1 MNGEL
6 AQIVY
11 LASHG
16 SSWLASEEPGAPPA
30 DLGEESW
37 AFQFVGSLD
46 FSLTT
51 GPGHVYQASTAS
63 EWLLQL
69 RERGAVRL
77 WLAIPEARAVTVGGA
92 ETGEHQ
98 LSGFANAGRWSL
110 MAAGR
115 QRPEI
120 WRPVWTVG
128 DRSAP
133 DQRIWSVRYEGA
145 RVDRIM
151 PQCPDLQ
158 AAATQLSWAVV
169 EARDFAARHEL
180 ARWADLFEQI
190 LSADGDAPDRA
201 HLLPPRY
208 SGAAHRLLAE
218 ADQAWVFGGMGSWND
233 LGFTDPAIEQEY
245 QQISRDLYVAVLTA
259 VLASTN
265 CDFLHDAYR

>member
-1 MNGEL
+1 
-6 AQIVY
+6 
-11 LASHG
+11 
-16 SSWLASEEPGAPPA
+16 
-30 DLGEESW
+30 
-37 AFQFVGSLD
+37 
-46 FSLTT
+46 
-51 GPGHVYQASTAS
+51 VYQASTAS

>member
-16 SSWLASEEPGAPPA
+16 SSWLSSDEPEAPPA
-30 DLGEESW
+30 DLGQESW
-37 AFQFVGSLD
+37 AFQFVGSLE
-46 FSLTT
+46 FSLTA
-51 GPGHVYQASTAS
+51 GPGKLYEATTAA
-63 EWLLQL
+63 EWLAQL
-69 RERGAVRL
+69 RSRGAARL
-77 WLAIPEARAVTVGGA
+77 WLAIPEARAVTIGGTEA
-92 ETGEHQ
+92 GEHQ
-98 LSGFANAGRWSL
+98 LAGFSNAGRWSL
-110 MAAGR
+110 IAAGR

-133 DQRIWSVRYEGA
+133 DRRIWSVRYEGA
-145 RVDRIM
+145 RVDRAM

-158 AAATQLSWAVV
+158 AAATQLSWALV
-169 EARDFAARHEL
+169 EAHDFAARQGL
-180 ARWADLFEQI
+180 AEWSGLFGQI
-190 LSADGDAPDRA
+190 LAADGDAPDRA

-208 SGAAHRLLAE
+208 SAAAHRLLAE

-233 LGFTDPAIEQEY
+233 LGFPDQAVEQEY
-245 QQISRDLYVAVLTA
+245 QEVSRALYSAVLNA